1 MNKIIKTLIIKLLFF
16 LFVLNNS
23 VFSKPLPPGSG
34 AGDVPVNILL
44 LLDSSQ
50 SMSANPFGG
59 DALSRIGDVVLLNDG
74 SILVGQ
80 IDNAGIVKMDY
91 TNEELDTTFAN
102 NKAVF
107 YGGKPTTVSCELDG
121 NQVVALGT
129 VFSMAKSSSVDGVT
143 GEVIY
148 ATGYDKFKVAAI
160 DPNGN
165 CIEIIWANEMGRTK
179 TGKLDGLYPT
189 ALTIRTI
196 DGNDHLIVTGKERWC
211 KKYKNHKKCKGG
223 YAERPI
229 MYSRN
234 LTTGE
239 VRNCALD
246 NSKHTGLRS
255 ALSLTM
261 DDENLY
267 FVHASEIYRISMAKT
282 GGTYCPSTENV
293 YKYENFVSEYNHA
306 SQIEIDPQDD
316 DVMYVTSNV
325 TSSLQKLEFS
335 ADRNTLTE
343 SLIVGGTEKNIATP
357 SGAADA
363 NLSSSIAM
371 YRPHGLFVGND
382 RVWTGG
388 SKITIQEYDI
398 SGNSIKWKAE
408 MGTERINRMKGAQK
422 AIEAVVTDS
431 AFLQTANFGYGH
443 WNAGERFC
451 RKTGKAKDLWKP
463 GCQYVCNKK
472 QGFKGRGRPVPE
484 GEQQPESENE
494 RYRSNLILSNQRNK
508 N

>member
-23 VFSKPLPPGSG
+23 VFSKPLPPGRG

-179 TGKLDGLYPT
+179 TGKLDGKEFLLLSVLKVKGLHIF
-189 ALTIRTI
+189 LT
-196 DGNDHLIVTGKERWC
+196 
-211 KKYKNHKKCKGG
+211 
-223 YAERPI
+223 
-229 MYSRN
+229 
-234 LTTGE
+234 
-239 VRNCALD
+239 
-246 NSKHTGLRS
+246 
-255 ALSLTM
+255 
-261 DDENLY
+261 
-267 FVHASEIYRISMAKT
+267 F
-282 GGTYCPSTENV
+282 YC
-293 YKYENFVSEYNHA
+293 
-306 SQIEIDPQDD
+306 
-316 DVMYVTSNV
+316 
-325 TSSLQKLEFS
+325 
-335 ADRNTLTE
+335 
-343 SLIVGGTEKNIATP
+343 
-357 SGAADA
+357 
-363 NLSSSIAM
+363 
-371 YRPHGLFVGND
+371 
-382 RVWTGG
+382 
-388 SKITIQEYDI
+388 
-398 SGNSIKWKAE
+398 
-408 MGTERINRMKGAQK
+408 
-422 AIEAVVTDS
+422 
-431 AFLQTANFGYGH
+431 
-443 WNAGERFC
+443 
-451 RKTGKAKDLWKP
+451 
-463 GCQYVCNKK
+463 
-472 QGFKGRGRPVPE
+472 
-484 GEQQPESENE
+484 
-494 RYRSNLILSNQRNK
+494 
-508 N
+508 